1 MNEEKKISRI
11 AIIGAMDNEILHL
24 KETIENGEM
33 EMAGPGKTLKV
44 WKGNLGKAE
53 VICGKERHW
62 KGKRCTLHADTY

>member
-24 KETIENGEM
+24 KETIENGET

-44 WKGNLGKAE
+44 WKGNLGKL
-53 VICGKERHW
+53 R
-62 KGKRCTLHADTY
+62 

>member
-11 AIIGAMDNEILHL
+11 ALIGAMDNEILHL

-44 WKGNLGKAE
+44 
-53 VICGKERHW
+53 
-62 KGKRCTLHADTY
+62 